1 MVMGQV
7 AVYSES
13 TPDHLYVIYRD
24 LDDGQFF
31 LMIDGQPYLERNFL
45 FKGTFCDVLKRMEE
59 IKSTEGLKT
68 MS

>member
-1 MVMGQV
+1 MGQV

-13 TPDHLYVIYRD
+13 TQDHEYVIYRD
-24 LDDGQFF
+24 LDDGLFF
-31 LMIDGQPYLERNFL
+31 LMVDDQPYMEGRLL

-59 IKSTEGLKT
+59 IKATEGLKT